1 MKSGFAL
8 YFYHPLGVPARRDEN

>member
-1 MKSGFAL
+1 MKSEFTS